1 MGLAACIPLPTIG
14 LASEATLP
22 SIDPNSRIITAPPPH
37 PMSLNQ
43 ANRKP
48 NLSSFQFLVY
58 VSGGFAMNLTN
69 LVLSQWLYERFVIG
83 GILSVTAFSLILL
96 AGRLTDGISDPF
108 IAYWTD
114 INYTRWGRRIPFLVV
129 ATLPLAIVCY
139 LLWCPPEKA
148 PDSLRIIYAAAVCQG
163 YFLLYGLVVTP
174 YLALLPE
181 IGTSP
186 RARLNLTTGQGVAT
200 LVGTLV
206 FALSGLII
214 QRWGYPALGLV
225 LGVSVLISFYPV
237 TLFIREHPSREP
249 VKGSLTGLF
258 RWIWEVL
265 TNRDFLPLLIGT
277 SFYWFALNLLLMLVP
292 RWVEVRLALSKDA
305 VTWVMLPFIAV
316 NLVGF
321 FFFNWLAKRVG
332 KFSSLLLVF
341 ALSGVVF
348 CLFGWSDQ
356 LGVPVSPLIC
366 AQIVCGL
373 AGLPVAGFGVLAFA
387 LLADVIDADASRTGT
402 RREAIYFGVQAIL
415 QKSMIGLSVV
425 AFAQIQAALGPTGLG
440 WTSIIAGLA
449 CVAGLLSFSRYRLR
463 VG

>member
-1 MGLAACIPLPTIG
+1 
-14 LASEATLP
+14 
-22 SIDPNSRIITAPPPH
+22 
-37 PMSLNQ
+37 
-43 ANRKP
+43 
-48 NLSSFQFLVY
+48 
-58 VSGGFAMNLTN
+58 
-69 LVLSQWLYERFVIG
+69 
-83 GILSVTAFSLILL
+83 L

-114 INYTRWGRRIPFLVV
+114 ISYSRWGRRIPFLVV
-129 ATLPLAIVCY
+129 ATLPLAVVCF
-139 LLWCPPEKA
+139 LLWCPPVKA
-148 PDSLRIIYAAAVCQG
+148 PETIRIIYAAAVCQG

-181 IGTSP
+181 IGNSP
-186 RARLNLTTGQGVAT
+186 RERLNLTTGQGVAT

-214 QRWGYPALGLV
+214 QQFGYPVLGLV
-225 LGVSVLISFYPV
+225 LAVAVLISFYPI
-237 TLFIREHPSREP
+237 TIFIRENPPAEQP
-249 VKGSLTGLF
+249 KGSLTGLF

-292 RWVEVRLALSKDA
+292 RWVEARLGLSKDA
-305 VTWVMLPFIAV
+305 VTWLMLPFIAT

-332 KFSSLLLVF
+332 KFASLMLVF
-341 ALSGVVF
+341 ALSGIVF

-356 LGVPVSPLIC
+356 LGLPVSPLVA
-366 AQIVCGL
+366 AQLVCGL

-387 LLADVIDADASRTGT
+387 LLADVIDADAERTGT

-425 AFAQIQAALGPTGLG
+425 SFAQIQAGLGPTGLR

-449 CVAGLLSFSRYRLR
+449 CVGGLICFSRYRLR
-463 VG
+463 VAS

>member
-1 MGLAACIPLPTIG
+1 
-14 LASEATLP
+14 
-22 SIDPNSRIITAPPPH
+22 
-37 PMSLNQ
+37 MSLD

-48 NLSSFQFLVY
+48 SLSSFQFLVY

-83 GILSVTAFSLILL
+83 GIVGTTAFSLILL

-114 INYTRWGRRIPFLVV
+114 ISYTRWGRRIPFLVF
-129 ATLPLAIVCY
+129 ATLPLAIVCF

-148 PDSLRIIYAAAVCQG
+148 SETIRIIYAAAVCQG
-163 YFLLYGLVVTP
+163 YFLFYGLVVTP

-181 IGTSP
+181 IGNSP
-186 RARLNLTTGQGVAT
+186 RGRLNLTTGQGVAT

-214 QRWGYPALGLV
+214 QQFGYPALGLV
-225 LGVSVLISFYPV
+225 LALAVVISFYPI
-237 TLFIREHPSREP
+237 TFFIREQPSSEQT
-249 VKGSLTGLF
+249 KGSLAGLF

-265 TNRDFLPLLIGT
+265 TNLDFLPLLIGT
-277 SFYWFALNLLLMLVP
+277 SLYWFALNLLLMLVP
-292 RWVEVRLALSKDA
+292 RWVEVRLDLSKEA
-305 VTWVMLPFIAV
+305 VTWLMLPFIAT

-321 FFFNWLAKRVG
+321 FFFNWLAKRIG
-332 KFSSLLLVF
+332 KFASLMLVF
-341 ALSGVVF
+341 ALSGIVF

-356 LGVPVSPLIC
+356 LGIPLPPLVC
-366 AQIVCGL
+366 AQVVCGL

-387 LLADVIDADASRTGT
+387 LLADVIDADAGRTGT

-425 AFAQIQAALGPTGLG
+425 SFAQIQGALGPGGLR
-440 WTSIIAGLA
+440 WTAIIAGLV
-449 CVAGLLSFSRYRLR
+449 CLAGLIFFSRYRLKAGGEELA

>member
-1 MGLAACIPLPTIG
+1 
-14 LASEATLP
+14 
-22 SIDPNSRIITAPPPH
+22 
-37 PMSLNQ
+37 
-43 ANRKP
+43 
-48 NLSSFQFLVY
+48 
-58 VSGGFAMNLTN
+58 MNLTN

-83 GILSVTAFSLILL
+83 GIVSTAAFSLILL

-114 INYTRWGRRIPFLVV
+114 ISHTRWGRRIPFLVF
-129 ATLPLAIVCY
+129 ATLPLAIVCF

-148 PDSLRIIYAAAVCQG
+148 PETMRIIYAAAVCQG
-163 YFLLYGLVVTP
+163 YFLFYGLVVTP

-181 IGTSP
+181 IGSSP

-200 LVGTLV
+200 LAGTLV

-214 QRWGYPALGLV
+214 QQFGYPALGLV
-225 LGVSVLISFYPV
+225 LALAVLISFYPV
-237 TLFIREHPSREP
+237 TFFIREHPSSEQT
-249 VKGSLTGLF
+249 KGSLTGLF

-265 TNRDFLPLLIGT
+265 TNQDFLPLLIGT
-277 SFYWFALNLLLMLVP
+277 SLYWFALNLLLMLVP
-292 RWVEVRLALSKDA
+292 RWVEVRLDLSKEA
-305 VTWVMLPFIAV
+305 VTWLMLPFIAT

-332 KFSSLLLVF
+332 KFASLMLVF

-356 LGVPVSPLIC
+356 LGIPVSPLVS
-366 AQIVCGL
+366 AQVVCGL

-387 LLADVIDADASRTGT
+387 LLADVIDADAGRTGT

-425 AFAQIQAALGPTGLG
+425 SFAQIQGALGQVGLR
-440 WTSIIAGLA
+440 WTAIIAGLA
-449 CVAGLLSFSRYRLR
+449 CLAGLICFSRYRLKA
-463 VG
+463 GGEELAAEG

>member
-1 MGLAACIPLPTIG
+1 
-14 LASEATLP
+14 
-22 SIDPNSRIITAPPPH
+22 
-37 PMSLNQ
+37 MSLSEENK
-43 ANRKP
+43 KP
-48 NLSSFQFLVY
+48 SLSSLQFLIY

-83 GILSVTAFSLILL
+83 GIVGSTAFSLILL

-114 INYTRWGRRIPFLVV
+114 ISYTRWGRRIPFLVF
-129 ATLPLAIVCY
+129 ATLPLAFVCF

-148 PDSLRIIYAAAVCQG
+148 PETIRIIYAAVVCQG

-181 IGTSP
+181 IGSTP
-186 RARLNLTTGQGVAT
+186 RERLNLTTGQGVAT

-214 QRWGYPALGLV
+214 QEFGYPALGLV
-225 LGVSVLISFYPV
+225 LAVAVLISFYPI
-237 TLFIREHPSREP
+237 TFFIREHPSSERP
-249 VKGSLTGLF
+249 KGSLSGLF
-258 RWIWEVL
+258 RWIWQVL
-265 TNRDFLPLLIGT
+265 TNRDFLPLLIST
-277 SFYWFALNLLLMLVP
+277 SLYWFGLNLLLMLVP
-292 RWVEVRLALSKDA
+292 RWVEVRLGLSKDS
-305 VTWVMLPFIAV
+305 VTWLMLPFIAT

-321 FFFNWLAKRVG
+321 FFFNWLANRVG
-332 KFSSLLLVF
+332 KFASLMLVF
-341 ALSGVVF
+341 ALSGFVF

-356 LGVPVSPLIC
+356 SGLPVSPLVS
-366 AQIVCGL
+366 AQFVCGL

-387 LLADVIDADASRTGT
+387 LLADVIDADAERTGT

-425 AFAQIQAALGPTGLG
+425 SFAQIQGVLGPTGLR

-449 CVAGLLSFSRYRLR
+449 CLAGLICFSRYRLR
-463 VG
+463 VTG

>member
-1 MGLAACIPLPTIG
+1 
-14 LASEATLP
+14 
-22 SIDPNSRIITAPPPH
+22 
-37 PMSLNQ
+37 MSLSEENK
-43 ANRKP
+43 KP
-48 NLSSFQFLVY
+48 SLSSLQFLIY

-83 GILSVTAFSLILL
+83 GIVGSTAFSLILL

-114 INYTRWGRRIPFLVV
+114 ISYTRWGRRIPFLVF
-129 ATLPLAIVCY
+129 ATLPLAIVCF

-148 PDSLRIIYAAAVCQG
+148 PETIRIIYAAVVCQG
-163 YFLLYGLVVTP
+163 YFFRYGLVVTP

-181 IGTSP
+181 IGSTP
-186 RARLNLTTGQGVAT
+186 RERLNLTTGQGVAT

-214 QRWGYPALGLV
+214 QEFGYPALGLV
-225 LGVSVLISFYPV
+225 LAVAVLISFYPI
-237 TLFIREHPSREP
+237 TFFIREHPSSERP
-249 VKGSLTGLF
+249 KGSLSGLF
-258 RWIWEVL
+258 RWIWQVL
-265 TNRDFLPLLIGT
+265 TNRDFLPLLIST
-277 SFYWFALNLLLMLVP
+277 SLYWFGLNLLLMLVP
-292 RWVEVRLALSKDA
+292 RWVEVRLGLSKDS
-305 VTWVMLPFIAV
+305 VTWLMLPFIAT

-321 FFFNWLAKRVG
+321 FFFNWLANRVG
-332 KFSSLLLVF
+332 KFASLMLVF
-341 ALSGVVF
+341 ALSGFVF

-356 LGVPVSPLIC
+356 SGLPVSPLVS
-366 AQIVCGL
+366 AQFVCGL

-387 LLADVIDADASRTGT
+387 LLADVIDADAERTGT

-425 AFAQIQAALGPTGLG
+425 SFAQIQGVLGPTGLR

-449 CVAGLLSFSRYRLR
+449 CLAGLICFSRYRLR
-463 VG
+463 VTG

>member
-1 MGLAACIPLPTIG
+1 
-14 LASEATLP
+14 
-22 SIDPNSRIITAPPPH
+22 
-37 PMSLNQ
+37 MSLDP
-43 ANRKP
+43 NRKP
-48 NLSSFQFLVY
+48 SLSSFQFLVY

-83 GILSVTAFSLILL
+83 GIVSTAAFSLILL
-96 AGRLTDGISDPF
+96 AGRLSDGISDPF

-114 INYTRWGRRIPFLVV
+114 ISYTRWGRRIPFLVL
-129 ATLPLAIVCY
+129 ATLPLAIVCF

-148 PDSLRIIYAAAVCQG
+148 PDTIRIIYAAAVCQG

-181 IGTSP
+181 IGNSP
-186 RARLNLTTGQGVAT
+186 RERLNLTTGQGVAT

-214 QRWGYPALGLV
+214 QELGYPALGL
-225 LGVSVLISFYPV
+225 LLALAVLISFYPI
-237 TLFIREHPSREP
+237 TIFIREQPPSQP
-249 VKGSLTGLF
+249 TKGSLTGLF

-265 TNRDFLPLLIGT
+265 TNWDFLPLLIAT
-277 SFYWFALNLLLMLVP
+277 SLYWFALNLLLMLVP
-292 RWVEVRLALSKDA
+292 RWVEGRLDLSKEA
-305 VTWVMLPFIAV
+305 VTWLMLPFIAT

-321 FFFNWLAKRVG
+321 FFFNWLAKRIG
-332 KFSSLLLVF
+332 KFTSLMLVF
-341 ALSGVVF
+341 ALSGIVF

-356 LGVPVSPLIC
+356 LGVPISPFVC
-366 AQIVCGL
+366 AQFVCGL

-387 LLADVIDADASRTGT
+387 LLADVIDADAARTGT

-415 QKSMIGLSVV
+415 QKSMIGLSIVS
-425 AFAQIQAALGPTGLG
+425 FAQIQGALGPTGLR
-440 WTSIIAGLA
+440 WTAIIAGLA
-449 CVAGLLSFSRYRLR
+449 CLAGLICFSRYRLKA

>member
-1 MGLAACIPLPTIG
+1 
-14 LASEATLP
+14 
-22 SIDPNSRIITAPPPH
+22 
-37 PMSLNQ
+37 MSLSEENK
-43 ANRKP
+43 KP
-48 NLSSFQFLVY
+48 SLSSLQFLIY

-83 GILSVTAFSLILL
+83 GIVGSTAFSLILL

-114 INYTRWGRRIPFLVV
+114 ISYTRWGRRIPFLVF
-129 ATLPLAIVCY
+129 ATLPLAIVCF

-148 PDSLRIIYAAAVCQG
+148 PETIRIIYAAVVCQG

-181 IGTSP
+181 IGSTP
-186 RARLNLTTGQGVAT
+186 RERLNLTTGQGVAT

-214 QRWGYPALGLV
+214 QEFGYPALGLV
-225 LGVSVLISFYPV
+225 LAVAVLISFYPI
-237 TLFIREHPSREP
+237 TFFIREHPSSERP
-249 VKGSLTGLF
+249 KGSLSGLF
-258 RWIWEVL
+258 RWIWQVL
-265 TNRDFLPLLIGT
+265 TNRDFLPLLIST
-277 SFYWFALNLLLMLVP
+277 SLYWFGLNLLLMLVP
-292 RWVEVRLALSKDA
+292 RWVEVRLGLSKDS
-305 VTWVMLPFIAV
+305 VTWLMLPFIAT

-321 FFFNWLAKRVG
+321 FFFNWLANRVG
-332 KFSSLLLVF
+332 KFASLMLVF
-341 ALSGVVF
+341 ALSGFVF

-356 LGVPVSPLIC
+356 SGLPVSPLVS
-366 AQIVCGL
+366 AQFVCGL

-387 LLADVIDADASRTGT
+387 LLADVIDADAERTGT

-425 AFAQIQAALGPTGLG
+425 SFAQIQGVLGPTGLR

-449 CVAGLLSFSRYRLR
+449 CLAGLICFSRYRLR
-463 VG
+463 VTG

>member
-1 MGLAACIPLPTIG
+1 
-14 LASEATLP
+14 
-22 SIDPNSRIITAPPPH
+22 
-37 PMSLNQ
+37 MSLNE

-48 NLSSFQFLVY
+48 ALSSFQFLIY

-83 GILSVTAFSLILL
+83 GIVGVTTFSLILL

-114 INYTRWGRRIPFLVV
+114 ISYTRWGRRIPFLVV
-129 ATLPLAIVCY
+129 ATLPLAIVCF

-148 PDSLRIIYAAAVCQG
+148 PDIIRIIYAAAVCQG

-181 IGTSP
+181 IGNSP
-186 RARLNLTTGQGVAT
+186 RERLNLTTGQGLTT
-200 LVGTLV
+200 LGGTLV

-225 LGVSVLISFYPV
+225 LAGAVLISFYPITV
-237 TLFIREHPSREP
+237 FIREQPAAETS
-249 VKGSLTGLF
+249 KGSLTGLF

-292 RWVEVRLALSKDA
+292 RWVEVRLELSKDA
-305 VTWVMLPFIAV
+305 VTWLMLPFIAI

-321 FFFNWLAKRVG
+321 FFFNWLAKRFG
-332 KFSSLLLVF
+332 KFAALILVF

-356 LGVPVSPLIC
+356 LGLPVSPLVC
-366 AQIVCGL
+366 AQVVCGL

-387 LLADVIDADASRTGT
+387 LLADVIDADADRTGT

-425 AFAQIQAALGPTGLG
+425 AFAQIQAVLGPTGLR

-449 CVAGLLSFSRYRLR
+449 CVAGLVAFSRYRLR
-463 VG
+463 VRG

>member
-1 MGLAACIPLPTIG
+1 
-14 LASEATLP
+14 
-22 SIDPNSRIITAPPPH
+22 
-37 PMSLNQ
+37 MSLD

-48 NLSSFQFLVY
+48 SLSSFQFLVY

-83 GILSVTAFSLILL
+83 GIVGTAAFSLILL

-114 INYTRWGRRIPFLVV
+114 ISYTRWGRRIPFLVV
-129 ATLPLAIVCY
+129 ATLPLAIVCF
-139 LLWCPPEKA
+139 LLWCPPQKA
-148 PDSLRIIYAAAVCQG
+148 PETIRIIYAAAVCQG
-163 YFLLYGLVVTP
+163 YFLFYGLVVTP

-181 IGTSP
+181 IGNSP
-186 RARLNLTTGQGVAT
+186 RERLNLTTGQGVAT

-214 QRWGYPALGLV
+214 HQFGYPALGLV
-225 LGVSVLISFYPV
+225 LALSVLISFYPMTV
-237 TLFIREHPSREP
+237 VIRENPSSEQAT
-249 VKGSLTGLF
+249 GSLAGLF

-292 RWVEVRLALSKDA
+292 RWVQERLDLSKEA
-305 VTWVMLPFIAV
+305 VTWLMLPFIAI

-321 FFFNWLAKRVG
+321 FFFNWLAKRIG
-332 KFSSLLLVF
+332 KFASLMLVF
-341 ALSGVVF
+341 ALSGIVF

-356 LGVPVSPLIC
+356 LGIPASPLVC
-366 AQIVCGL
+366 AQVVCGL

-387 LLADVIDADASRTGT
+387 LLADVIDADAGRTGT

-425 AFAQIQAALGPTGLG
+425 SFAQIQGALGPAGLR
-440 WTSIIAGLA
+440 WTAIIAGLA
-449 CVAGLLSFSRYRLR
+449 CLSGLIFFSRYRLKAGGEELA
-463 VG
+463 VGG

>member
-1 MGLAACIPLPTIG
+1 MLL
-14 LASEATLP
+14 
-22 SIDPNSRIITAPPPH
+22 DV
-37 PMSLNQ
+37 
-43 ANRKP
+43 NRKP
-48 NLSSFQFLVY
+48 SLSSFQFLVY

-83 GILSVTAFSLILL
+83 GIVGTAAFSLILL

-114 INYTRWGRRIPFLVV
+114 ISYTRWGRRIPFLVF
-129 ATLPLAIVCY
+129 ATLPLAIVCF

-148 PDSLRIIYAAAVCQG
+148 PETIRIIYAAAVCQG
-163 YFLLYGLVVTP
+163 YFLFYGLVVTP

-181 IGTSP
+181 IGNSP
-186 RARLNLTTGQGVAT
+186 RERLNLTTGQGVAT

-214 QRWGYPALGLV
+214 QQFGYPALGLV
-225 LGVSVLISFYPV
+225 LALAVLISFYPI
-237 TLFIREHPSREP
+237 TFFIREHPSSEQT
-249 VKGSLTGLF
+249 KGSLAGLF

-265 TNRDFLPLLIGT
+265 TNWDFLPLLIGT

-292 RWVEVRLALSKDA
+292 RWVEVRLDLSKEA
-305 VTWVMLPFIAV
+305 VTWLMLPFIAV

-332 KFSSLLLVF
+332 KFASLMLVF
-341 ALSGVVF
+341 ALSGIVF

-356 LGVPVSPLIC
+356 LGIPISPLVC
-366 AQIVCGL
+366 AEIVCGL

-387 LLADVIDADASRTGT
+387 LLADVIDADARRTGT

-425 AFAQIQAALGPTGLG
+425 SFAQIQGALGAVGLR
-440 WTSIIAGLA
+440 WTAIIAGLA
-449 CVAGLLSFSRYRLR
+449 CLAGLIFFSRYRLKAGGEELA

>member
-1 MGLAACIPLPTIG
+1 
-14 LASEATLP
+14 
-22 SIDPNSRIITAPPPH
+22 
-37 PMSLNQ
+37 MSLSQENK
-43 ANRKP
+43 KP
-48 NLSSFQFLVY
+48 SLSSLQFLIY

-83 GILSVTAFSLILL
+83 GIVTTTAFSLILL

-114 INYTRWGRRIPFLVV
+114 ISYSRWGRRIPFLVV
-129 ATLPLAIVCY
+129 ATLPLAVVCF
-139 LLWCPPEKA
+139 LLWCPPVKA
-148 PDSLRIIYAAAVCQG
+148 PETIRIIYAAAICQG

-181 IGTSP
+181 IGNSP
-186 RARLNLTTGQGVAT
+186 RERLNLTTGQGVAT

-214 QRWGYPALGLV
+214 QQFGYPVLGLV
-225 LGVSVLISFYPV
+225 LAVAVLISFYPI
-237 TLFIREHPSREP
+237 TIFIRENPPAEQP
-249 VKGSLTGLF
+249 KGSLTGLF

-277 SFYWFALNLLLMLVP
+277 SCYWFALNLLLMLVP
-292 RWVEVRLALSKDA
+292 RWVEARLGLSKDA
-305 VTWVMLPFIAV
+305 VTWLMLPFIAT

-332 KFSSLLLVF
+332 KFASLMLVF
-341 ALSGVVF
+341 ALSGIVF

-356 LGVPVSPLIC
+356 LGLPVSPLVA
-366 AQIVCGL
+366 AQLVCGL

-387 LLADVIDADASRTGT
+387 LLADVIDADAERTGT

-425 AFAQIQAALGPTGLG
+425 SFAQIQAGLGPTGLR

-449 CVAGLLSFSRYRLR
+449 CVAGLICFSRYRLR
-463 VG
+463 VAS

>member
-1 MGLAACIPLPTIG
+1 
-14 LASEATLP
+14 
-22 SIDPNSRIITAPPPH
+22 
-37 PMSLNQ
+37 MSLSQENK
-43 ANRKP
+43 KP
-48 NLSSFQFLVY
+48 SLSSLQFIIY

-83 GILSVTAFSLILL
+83 GIVTTTAFSLILL

-114 INYTRWGRRIPFLVV
+114 ISYSRWGRRIPFLVI
-129 ATLPLAIVCY
+129 ATLPLAVVCF
-139 LLWCPPEKA
+139 LLWCPPVKA
-148 PDSLRIIYAAAVCQG
+148 PETIRIIYAAAVCQG

-181 IGTSP
+181 IGNSP
-186 RARLNLTTGQGVAT
+186 RERLNLTTGQGVAT

-214 QRWGYPALGLV
+214 QQFGYPVLGLV
-225 LGVSVLISFYPV
+225 LAVAVLISFYPI
-237 TLFIREHPSREP
+237 TIFIRENPPAEQP
-249 VKGSLTGLF
+249 KGSLTGLF

-277 SFYWFALNLLLMLVP
+277 SCYWFALNLLLMLVP
-292 RWVEVRLALSKDA
+292 RWVEARLGLSKDA
-305 VTWVMLPFIAV
+305 VTWLMLPFIAT

-332 KFSSLLLVF
+332 KFASLMLVF
-341 ALSGVVF
+341 ALSGIVF

-356 LGVPVSPLIC
+356 LGLPVSPLVA
-366 AQIVCGL
+366 AQLVCGL

-387 LLADVIDADASRTGT
+387 LLADVIDADAERTGT

-425 AFAQIQAALGPTGLG
+425 SFAQIQAGLGPTGLR

-449 CVAGLLSFSRYRLR
+449 CVAGLICFSRYRLR
-463 VG
+463 VGS

>member
-1 MGLAACIPLPTIG
+1 VNPKPT
-14 LASEATLP
+14 L
-22 SIDPNSRIITAPPPH
+22 SR
-37 PMSLNQ
+37 
-43 ANRKP
+43 
-48 NLSSFQFLVY
+48 FQFLIY

-83 GILSVTAFSLILL
+83 GIVGVTAFSLILL

-114 INYTRWGRRIPFLVV
+114 ISYTRWGRRIPFLVC
-129 ATLPLAIVCY
+129 ATLPLAIVCF

-148 PDSLRIIYAAAVCQG
+148 PETMRIIYAAVVCQG

-181 IGTSP
+181 LGNSP
-186 RARLNLTTGQGVAT
+186 RERLNLTTGQGVAT
-200 LVGTLV
+200 LAGTLV

-214 QRWGYPALGLV
+214 QKFGYPALGVV
-225 LGVSVLISFYPV
+225 LGAAVLISFYPI
-237 TLFIREHPSREP
+237 TLFIPEHRSAERT
-249 VKGSLTGLF
+249 KGSLAGLF

-292 RWVEVRLALSKDA
+292 RWVEVRLGLSQDA
-305 VTWVMLPFIAV
+305 VTWLMLPFIAV

-332 KFSSLLLVF
+332 KYASLMLVF

-356 LGVPVSPLIC
+356 LGVPLSTLMC

-387 LLADVIDADASRTGT
+387 LLADVIDADTERTGT

-425 AFAQIQAALGPTGLG
+425 SFAQIQGALGSIALRCTA
-440 WTSIIAGLA
+440 IIAGLA
-449 CVAGLLSFSRYRLR
+449 CVAGLICFSRYRLR
-463 VG
+463 TGTGN

>member
-1 MGLAACIPLPTIG
+1 
-14 LASEATLP
+14 
-22 SIDPNSRIITAPPPH
+22 
-37 PMSLNQ
+37 MSLK

-48 NLSSFQFLVY
+48 SLSSFQFLVY

-83 GILSVTAFSLILL
+83 GIVGTAAFSLILL

-114 INYTRWGRRIPFLVV
+114 ISYTRWGRRIPFLVF
-129 ATLPLAIVCY
+129 ATLPLAIVCF

-148 PDSLRIIYAAAVCQG
+148 PETIRIIYAAGVCQG
-163 YFLLYGLVVTP
+163 YFLFYGLVVTP

-181 IGTSP
+181 IGNSP
-186 RARLNLTTGQGVAT
+186 RERLNLTTGQGVAT

-214 QRWGYPALGLV
+214 HQFGYPVLGLV
-225 LGVSVLISFYPV
+225 LALAVLISFYPI
-237 TLFIREHPSREP
+237 TFFIREHPSSEQT
-249 VKGSLTGLF
+249 KGSLTGLF

-292 RWVEVRLALSKDA
+292 RWVQVRLDLNKEA
-305 VTWVMLPFIAV
+305 VTWLMLPFIAT

-321 FFFNWLAKRVG
+321 FFFNWLAKSIG
-332 KFSSLLLVF
+332 KFASLMLVF
-341 ALSGVVF
+341 ALSGIVF

-356 LGVPVSPLIC
+356 LGIPASPLIC
-366 AQIVCGL
+366 AQVVCGL

-387 LLADVIDADASRTGT
+387 LLADVIDADARHTGT

-425 AFAQIQAALGPTGLG
+425 SFAQMQGALGAAGLRL
-440 WTSIIAGLA
+440 TAIIAGLA
-449 CVAGLLSFSRYRLR
+449 CLAGLICFSRYRLKAGGEELA
-463 VG
+463 VSG

>member
-1 MGLAACIPLPTIG
+1 
-14 LASEATLP
+14 
-22 SIDPNSRIITAPPPH
+22 
-37 PMSLNQ
+37 
-43 ANRKP
+43 
-48 NLSSFQFLVY
+48 
-58 VSGGFAMNLTN
+58 MNLTN

-83 GILSVTAFSLILL
+83 GVVSTAAFSIILL

-114 INYTRWGRRIPFLVV
+114 ISYTRWGRRIPFLVV
-129 ATLPLAIVCY
+129 ATLPLAVVCF
-139 LLWCPPEKA
+139 LLWCPPDLA
-148 PDSLRIIYAAAVCQG
+148 PETVRIIYAAAVCQS

-174 YLALLPE
+174 YMALLPE
-181 IGTSP
+181 IGRSP
-186 RARLNLTTGQGVAT
+186 RERLNLTTGQGVAT

-214 QRWGYPALGLV
+214 QRFGYPALGIV
-225 LGVSVLISFYPV
+225 LAAAVLISFYPV
-237 TLFIREHPSREP
+237 TIFIREHTPSDRT
-249 VKGSLTGLF
+249 KGSLTGLF

-265 TNRDFLPLLIGT
+265 INRDFLPLLIGT

-292 RWVEVRLALSKDA
+292 RWVEARLGLTKEA
-305 VTWVMLPFIAV
+305 VTWLMLPFIAV

-321 FFFNWLAKRVG
+321 FFFNWLAKRIG
-332 KFSSLLLVF
+332 KFISLIVVF

-356 LGVPVSPLIC
+356 FGTAISPLVS
-366 AQIVCGL
+366 AQFVCGL

-387 LLADVIDADASRTGT
+387 LLADVIDADAQRTGI

-425 AFAQIQAALGPTGLG
+425 SFAQIQAALGAVGLR
-440 WTSIIAGLA
+440 WTAAIAGAVCL
-449 CVAGLLSFSRYRLR
+449 AGLIVFSRYRLR
-463 VG
+463 VSYEL

>member
-1 MGLAACIPLPTIG
+1 
-14 LASEATLP
+14 
-22 SIDPNSRIITAPPPH
+22 
-37 PMSLNQ
+37 MSLH
-43 ANRKP
+43 AEDRKP
-48 NLSSFQFLVY
+48 SLSSFQFLIY

-83 GILSVTAFSLILL
+83 GIVGTTVFSLILL

-114 INYTRWGRRIPFLVV
+114 ISYTRWGRRIPFLVF
-129 ATLPLAIVCY
+129 ATLPLAIVCF
-139 LLWCPPEKA
+139 LLWSPPEHA
-148 PDSLRIIYAAAVCQG
+148 PETIRIIYAAAVCQG

-181 IGTSP
+181 LGRSP
-186 RARLNLTTGQGVAT
+186 RERLNLTTGQGLAT
-200 LVGTLV
+200 LFGTLV

-214 QRWGYPALGLV
+214 QRFGYPALGLV
-225 LGVSVLISFYPV
+225 LAAAVLISYYPI
-237 TLFIREHPSREP
+237 TFFIPEHSTAERT
-249 VKGSLTGLF
+249 KGSLLGLF

-265 TNRDFLPLLIGT
+265 SNRDFLPLLIGT

-292 RWVEVRLALSKDA
+292 RWVEVRLGLAKDA
-305 VTWVMLPFIAV
+305 VTWLMLPFIAV

-332 KFSSLLLVF
+332 KFASLMSVF

-356 LGVPVSPLIC
+356 LGLPLSTLGS
-366 AQIVCGL
+366 AQLICGL

-387 LLADVIDADASRTGT
+387 LLADVIDADAKRTGT

-415 QKSMIGLSVV
+415 QKSMIGISVV
-425 AFAQIQAALGPTGLG
+425 SFAQIQGALGPIGLR
-440 WTSIIAGLA
+440 WTSIIAGAA
-449 CVAGLLSFSRYRLR
+449 CLAGLICFSRYRLR
-463 VG
+463 A

>member
-1 MGLAACIPLPTIG
+1 
-14 LASEATLP
+14 
-22 SIDPNSRIITAPPPH
+22 
-37 PMSLNQ
+37 MSLNVQ
-43 ANRKP
+43 NKKP
-48 NLSSFQFLVY
+48 SLSSFQFLIY

-69 LVLSQWLYERFVIG
+69 LVLSQWLYERFVVG
-83 GILSVTAFSLILL
+83 GIISVTAFSLILL

-114 INYTRWGRRIPFLVV
+114 ISYTRWGRRIPFLVL
-129 ATLPLAIVCY
+129 ATLPLAVVCF

-148 PDSLRIIYAAAVCQG
+148 PETIRIIYAALVCQG

-181 IGTSP
+181 IGSSP
-186 RARLNLTTGQGVAT
+186 RERLNLTTGQGVAT

-214 QRWGYPALGLV
+214 QEFGYPALGLV
-225 LGVSVLISFYPV
+225 LAVAVLISFYPITV
-237 TLFIREHPSREP
+237 FIREQPFSERP
-249 VKGSLTGLF
+249 KGSLSGLF

-277 SFYWFALNLLLMLVP
+277 SLYWFALNLLLMLVP
-292 RWVEVRLALSKDA
+292 RWVELRLGLSKDA
-305 VTWVMLPFIAV
+305 VTWLMLPFIAT

-321 FFFNWLAKRVG
+321 FFFNWLAKRIG
-332 KFSSLLLVF
+332 KFASLMLVF

-356 LGVPVSPLIC
+356 IGLPVSMLLS
-366 AQIVCGL
+366 AQLVCGL

-387 LLADVIDADASRTGT
+387 LLADVIDADAERSGT

-425 AFAQIQAALGPTGLG
+425 SFAQIQAALGESGLR

-449 CVAGLLSFSRYRLR
+449 CAAGLICFSRYRLR
-463 VG
+463 GYELAVSG